1 MSSMP
6 ILDPVPE
13 PMETDLP
20 SEEVIVCCI
29 FVYVFLC
36 YCVGVF
42 QFLYRVYCG
51 VQGEVCADYDVFQ
64 DVVISNVS
72 VYKCV
77 SHL

>member
-29 FVYVFLC
+29 FVYVFYVIVLVC
-36 YCVGVF
+36 FNSYIVF
-42 QFLYRVYCG
+42 IVVFRV
-51 VQGEVCADYDVFQ
+51 
-64 DVVISNVS
+64 
-72 VYKCV
+72 KCV
-77 SHL
+77 QIMMCFKMW